1 MDNRLKLKRFAGKV
15 YRWFKREILKTFKK
29 VRYKIWLSFK
39 QISFKS
45 REEKLRAV
53 EEILRKKTN
62 IYFTTELVKTGFTDQ
77 LIGFNFLYKT
87 GKGLGLKYYHT
98 PLSAHRSSDPFLFDP
113 ITQAEKK
120 ESSENK
126 PKAFYD
132 IFDFLGIND
141 HLENQSANVANPR
154 KQVPID
160 LNVLLYGRE
169 GVNNYESLLEE
180 MKVVLYPFIKKS
192 REVLLCFKAEPRT
205 YFSYYHFLHS
215 QSEHEIDYFNCFK
228 QSKRKDRWPS
238 EFDSD
243 STNMLV
249 HIRQGDT
256 GTIETPWNTFIPVW
270 HEIEGKFTQFKNERD
285 IPGTKRMY
293 PSEFYKF
300 VKDLQ
305 QNLAVKNVSTTVFS
319 DGYKKAF
326 RWIYLYFKEKDI
338 SKEEI
343 EKLKEM
349 ESTYDVVQ
357 FGKFNDLP
365 NTHTVI
371 GEEVE
376 KLYSLVQSFFDAD
389 IIVSGTQAL
398 MMPKFMATYGKR
410 DAMPFLIFLYHTK
423 KRELDLIGFKE
434 TDPFVMFV
442 DVENYNISEISE
454 RVSNYL
460 QSIGKV

>member
-1 MDNRLKLKRFAGKV
+1 MNNLLKLKRFIGKV
-15 YRWFKREILKTFKK
+15 YRWLKRESLKMFKK
-29 VRYKIWLSFK
+29 IRYKIWLSIK

-45 REEKLRAV
+45 REEKLKIA
-53 EEILRKKTN
+53 EKILREN
-62 IYFTTELVKTGFTDQ
+62 SNHYFTTELVKTGFTDQ
-77 LIGFNFLYKT
+77 LIGFNFLYKS

-113 ITQAEKK
+113 ITQNEVK
-120 ESSENK
+120 ELSENK
-126 PKAFYD
+126 PKPFDD

-141 HLENQSANVANPR
+141 YLEDQSAKVSNPR
-154 KQVPID
+154 KQIPID

-169 GVNNYESLLEE
+169 GINSYESLLEE
-180 MKVVLYPFIKKS
+180 MKVVLYPFLKKS
-192 REVLLCFKAEPRT
+192 KEVILCFKAEPRT
-205 YFSYYHFLHS
+205 YFSYYQYVHNHS
-215 QSEHEIDYFNCFK
+215 DHEIDYYNCFK
-228 QSKRKDRWPS
+228 QSGKKDRWHS
-238 EFDSD
+238 EFEPNT
-243 STNMLV
+243 TNMLV

-256 GTIETPWNTFIPVW
+256 GTIETPWNTYIPVW

-293 PSEFYKF
+293 PKDFYKF

-305 QNLAVKNVSTTVFS
+305 QDLAIKKLSTAVFS

-338 SKEEI
+338 SIEQI

-349 ESTYDVVQ
+349 EPTYDEVQ
-357 FGKFNDLP
+357 FGKFNDLE

-410 DAMPFLIFLYHTK
+410 DAMPFLIFLYHTT
-423 KRELDLIGFKE
+423 KRDLDLIGFKE
-434 TDPFVMFV
+434 SDPFVMFV
-442 DVENYNISEISE
+442 DIENYNISE
-454 RVSNYL
+454 VSNRISTYL
-460 QSIGKV
+460 EFIGKV